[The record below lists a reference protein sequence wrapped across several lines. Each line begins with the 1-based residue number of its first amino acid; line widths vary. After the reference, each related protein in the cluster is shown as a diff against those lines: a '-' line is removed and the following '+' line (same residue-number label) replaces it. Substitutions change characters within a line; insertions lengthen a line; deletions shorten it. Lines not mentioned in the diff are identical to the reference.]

1 MSAIPSNSSISK
13 FQFSGLHSVNVAAS
27 GVTISGVQRSVVIA
41 SGGFYQPVAAS
52 GGGQSVAHVS
62 ISNVPTSESSW
73 NV

>member
-1 MSAIPSNSSISK
+1 MSYIPSNSNISK

-27 GVTISGVQRSVVIA
+27 GITISGVSRSVVIA
-41 SGGFYQPVAAS
+41 SGGFYQTVAAS

-62 ISNVPTSESSW
+62 VANVPTAESSW